1 MRTVVIDN
9 EPEIVGLLLDL
20 IGRHLP
26 QLEVVGTA
34 NGVAEGAMLIANQ
47 KPELVFLDV
56 EMDDGT
62 GFDLLGKLRHK
73 DFHVIFVTAHS
84 KYAIQAIKMNALDYL
99 LKPVGASDLKE
110 AVEKVVALRNS
121 KIAQPNIQQLIE
133 FLEASNQEKKIV
145 LRSAESIHVVN
156 VKDIIW
162 CAADGSYTSFRIAGE
177 PTLLISGHLKEYER
191 LLEDFKFYRPHNS
204 YLLNLQHVKRFDK
217 ADGGKIVMSDDSVLP
232 VSTRKKEQLIQLI
245 TSIH

>member
-9 EPEIVGLLLDL
+9 EPEIVALLLEL
-20 IGRHLP
+20 IGQYLP
-26 QLEVVGTA
+26 QLQVVGTA
-34 NGVAEGAMLIANQ
+34 NGVAEAAMLIAKE
-47 KPELVFLDV
+47 KPGLVFLDV

-62 GFDLLGKLRHK
+62 GFDLLQRLPQR
-73 DFHVIFVTAHS
+73 DFQVIFVTAHS

-99 LKPVGASDLKE
+99 LKPVSVSDLTE
-110 AVEKVVALRNS
+110 AVEKVLS
-121 KIAQPNIQQLIE
+121 KMKSSAPQPTVQHLID
-133 FLEASNQEKKIV
+133 FLSASNQSRKIV
-145 LRSAESIHVVN
+145 LRSAESIHIVN
-156 VKDIIW
+156 VADIVW
-162 CAADGSYTSFRIAGE
+162 CAAEGSYTSFRVVGE
-177 PTLLISGHLKEYER
+177 PDLLISGHLKEYER
-191 LLEDFKFYRPHNS
+191 LLEDYKFYRPHNS